1 MKGGRAESLS
11 HPPTSA
17 ELPLGCCVQAPLVGR
32 SVGRLVC
39 RSLVALEKLLN
50 DVTEEDETFS
60 LGKSS

>member
-17 ELPLGCCVQAPLVGR
+17 EPPLGCCVQAPL
-32 SVGRLVC
+32 VGRLVC